1 MKRDLVNKKTI
12 IFFFIS
18 IMSMALLKSQPI
30 KRYGLNKKYLKEFQK
45 QLIEEGRTGGNVIL
59 ISKHGEIL
67 YHHIQSSNKQGD
79 KIITDQ
85 TLFPIW
91 SMTKPITTI
100 AALILREKKMLDFD
114 DPVSKYI
121 PAFKNLKCKSKEGV
135 VTCKKEVKVIHL
147 LTHMSGLYYYDDFM
161 LDAIRAESL
170 EDLMEDIAEYPLEFE
185 PGERYL
191 YGLNQDVLGRVIEV
205 ASDKSFSG
213 FLQEYIFD
221 PLEMNQTSFFLTSQE
236 KKLVLPLFVKNQ
248 HIEGFNGTGITGIND
263 LISYDQEYKPALGSL
278 GLISSV
284 NDYSNFCSMLLNK
297 GKFKAKRIL
306 SPQSILELTVKYADG
321 PFASDVDFM
330 GVYNGLGVYVLD
342 DPSLMDFKAP
352 KGLYG
357 HGGYQSTEFFIDP
370 KNKIYGLF
378 LNRSLTDYNHRFYF
392 IKAVY
397 DSFENQPY

>member
-1 MKRDLVNKKTI
+1 MDMVNKKTFFI
-12 IFFFIS
+12 IIIS
-18 IMSMALLKSQPI
+18 IMSMTLLKSQTI
-30 KRYGLNKKYLKEFQK
+30 KKYGLNKKYLKEFQK
-45 QLIEEGRTGGNVIL
+45 QLIDKGRTGGNVIL
-59 ISKHGEIL
+59 IRKRGEIL

-85 TLFPIW
+85 TLFPVW

-100 AALILREKKMLDFD
+100 AALILREKNILDFN

-135 VTCKKEVKVIHL
+135 ITCKKEIKVIHL

-161 LDAIRAESL
+161 LDAIRADSL
-170 EDLMEDIAEYPLEFE
+170 ADLMEDIAEHPLEFE

-205 ASDKSFSG
+205 ASGQSFSE

-221 PLEMNQTSFFLTSQE
+221 PLEMNQTRFFLTSKE
-236 KKLVLPLFVKNQ
+236 KKLVLPLFIKNQ
-248 HIEGFNGTGITGIND
+248 DIEGFNETGITGIND
-263 LISYDQEYKPALGSL
+263 LISYDPEYKPALGSL

-284 NDYSNFCSMLLNK
+284 KDYSNFCYMLLNK

-321 PFASDVDFM
+321 PHSSDVDFM
-330 GVYNGLGVYVLD
+330 GVYNGLGVYVLEN
-342 DPSLMDFKAP
+342 PSIMDFKAP
-352 KGLYG
+352 KGIYG

-397 DSFENQPY
+397 DAFENQPH